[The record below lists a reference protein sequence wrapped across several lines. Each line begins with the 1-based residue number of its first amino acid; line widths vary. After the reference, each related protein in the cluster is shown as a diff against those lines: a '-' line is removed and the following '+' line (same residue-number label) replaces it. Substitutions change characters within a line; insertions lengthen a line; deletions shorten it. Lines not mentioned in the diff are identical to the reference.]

1 VVTGASGFLGSRIV
15 RSLDPVR
22 GIVRSP
28 GPDPVNGVPLIA
40 ADLSKPLPPETL
52 AGAHVVVHAA
62 AETAGG
68 FDAHQRNT
76 IEATRHLLH
85 AMHAS
90 GVTRL
95 VLVSSL
101 SVLRPPRTPW
111 ECQDEATPR
120 PADARPLGAYV
131 WGKSVQEELVEKEAP
146 TLGISTRIIRPG
158 ALIDAHEPTLPGLMG
173 RRLFGRWHLGLGR
186 PGTPIAVCD
195 LDKCAAAIAWCATH
209 FDEAPPVVN
218 LFDPTIP
225 TRGALAAHLR
235 ERGWDGRMAWIPISS
250 IALALTAVRAGLSI
264 ARGRGPER
272 LAAWS
277 ILRPRRYDPA
287 ASQSLLAAAAHANR
301 SVEASNAG
309 DASHSRRR
317 SVFCVSAGR
326 CFVESRPEPSSL
338 MGEPT

>member
-1 VVTGASGFLGSRIV
+1 M
-15 RSLDPVR
+15 
-22 GIVRSP
+22 
-28 GPDPVNGVPLIA
+28 PLIA
-40 ADLSKPLPPETL
+40 ADLSKPLPPEAL
-52 AGAHVVVHAA
+52 AGAHVVIHAA

-85 AMHAS
+85 AMQAS

-101 SVLRPPRTPW
+101 SVLRTPRTPW
-111 ECQDEATPR
+111 ERQDEATPR
-120 PADARPLGAYV
+120 PADARPLGPYI
-131 WGKSVQEELVEKEAP
+131 WGKSLQEELVEKEAP
-146 TLGISTRIIRPG
+146 PLGISTRIIRPG
-158 ALIDAHEPTLPGLMG
+158 ALIDAHDPTLPGLMG

-186 PGTPIAVCD
+186 PAVPIAVCD
-195 LDKCAAAIAWCATH
+195 LDRCAAAIAWCATH

-225 TRGALAAHLR
+225 TRGALAARLR
-235 ERGWDGRMAWIPISS
+235 ERGWDGRMVWVPISS
-250 IALALTAVRAGLSI
+250 IALALTAVRACLSI
-264 ARGRGPER
+264 ARGRWPER

-287 ASQSLLAAAAHANR
+287 ASRSLLAAAGHANPR
-301 SVEASNAG
+301 VEAARAG
-309 DASHSRRR
+309 DASHTCRRP
-317 SVFCVSAGR
+317 VLCVSGGR